1 MKKNGL
7 LVLSCVLLTGV
18 TNSINAISNAD
29 LSKIAF
35 GIGLAAGGN
44 YAQKMNEEY
53 SRENKDPDEKMLITK
68 GALAIG
74 TTIGLDIL
82 TGELDSA
89 PEMAVKVGALLLAL
103 GTQTQFVAD
112 LARPIPFIGGLITD
126 PVDENGKE
134 KKSFGAAV
142 RLVAVYVP
150 LRNQGLKL
158 VKPSTG
164 NFRKT

>member
-7 LVLSCVLLTGV
+7 LVLSCVLLTSV
-18 TNSINAISNAD
+18 TNYINAVDRAD
-29 LSKIAF
+29 LAKVAF
-35 GIGLAAGGN
+35 GLGLAAGGN

-53 SRENKDPDEKMLITK
+53 SRENKDPDTTMLITK
-68 GALAIG
+68 GALAVG

-82 TGELDSA
+82 TGDLDSA

-112 LARPIPFIGGLITD
+112 LVRPIPFIGGLITD
-126 PVDENGKE
+126 PVDKNGKE

-150 LRNQGLKL
+150 LRNQGLKF

-164 NFRKT
+164 HPRRT